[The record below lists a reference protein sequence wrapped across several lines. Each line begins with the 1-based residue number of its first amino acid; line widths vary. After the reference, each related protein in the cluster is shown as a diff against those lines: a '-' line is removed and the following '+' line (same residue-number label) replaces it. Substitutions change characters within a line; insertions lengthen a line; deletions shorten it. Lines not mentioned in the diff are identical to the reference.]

1 MKLKKG
7 SPEAKRFMAKLRA
20 AKNKSKPVGKAKAK
34 AKKVVKK
41 LKIGN
46 TNNDYYIVD
55 KNGKFL
61 TRSTINSNYIFT
73 DNYNFAYSFNIN
85 DAKNLSQQLS
95 KISEY
100 KKNTPI
106 NPIKKSQAKLNGE
119 IINFKKIMNKK
130 VGPIPKKTIKKA
142 ALPKMMHKD
151 TKSHNV
157 NIRVM
162 SGLKKLIGVE
172 PHKAK
177 YFIVYKRAQIEN
189 TEYFDKLPAGRYK
202 GMDNIIYLMRGTDSG
217 TALIPL
223 IEAKSNKPVKR

>member
-7 SPEAKRFMAKLRA
+7 SAAAKAYMAKIRA
-20 AKNKSKPVGKAKAK
+20 ARGKTKPVAKAKTKAK
-34 AKKVVKK
+34 AKKTTKK
-41 LKIGN
+41 IDPNKIGYKDDR
-46 TNNDYYIVD
+46 T
-55 KNGKFL
+55 
-61 TRSTINSNYIFT
+61 
-73 DNYNFAYSFNIN
+73 
-85 DAKNLSQQLS
+85 
-95 KISEY
+95 KILKKSSEY
-100 KKNTPI
+100 INAYLKKGYNRKEAVAMANLEAAHVI
-106 NPIKKSQAKLNGE
+106 QSNMYVRGI
-119 IINFKKIMNKK
+119 KK
-130 VGPIPKKTIKKA
+130 VGAYKKPVLFKPTKKQTA
-142 ALPKMMHKD
+142 AAAQRLVKETMHKD

-162 SGLKKLIGVE
+162 SGNKNTDGLKKLSGVA
-172 PHKAK
+172 PHKGK